1 MFQSTFEREQYIGED
16 VGARGGGTVED
27 AAKRLS
33 CSPDQIRWLVQ
44 TGELDAFGVRLQD
57 GSLDI
62 HIPEAEIQRFGHG
75 IGKSN

>member
-1 MFQSTFEREQYIGED
+1 MFQSTFERQQYIEED

-57 GSLDI
+57 GSLDTS
-62 HIPEAEIQRFGHG
+62 PRQRYTVGRSKLG
-75 IGKSN
+75 Q